1 VVSRRRAIFATFA
14 LAACSPRAL
23 LTPSLVN
30 PSHAGAH
37 ANSPS
42 STRAFA
48 FLDRMMDLYGAGDAL
63 RLAQSFVPTKALR
76 LGATA
81 FTYDQ
86 AVLIAAYLARGTSD
100 DLARARVLGNSLEYA
115 QSHDPAGDGR
125 VRNAYWVRPFV
136 SQGGKV
142 TFAGAGTD
150 TGNMAWTG
158 IALAQLYGAT
168 HEATHLTAATAI
180 ANWIAQNAADSR
192 GPGGYTGGTN
202 VRWKSTEHNIDVYAF
217 FTMLAALTSD
227 SSWSTGAAS
236 ALALVDAMWNP
247 RSGFYWIGTLDDGAT
262 PNRVPI
268 PEDVQTWS
276 FLATE
281 RTIYEASIDWAAK
294 RLAVNE
300 GGFRGASF
308 SDADRSGV
316 WFEGTAHL
324 AAALLARAKA
334 GDRQKAVAYLGDLAY
349 AQRHA
354 PNADGDGIDAASKN
368 GLRTGDGDSYYAC
381 LHVGA
386 TAWYALAALASNP
399 LRLLQ

>member
-1 VVSRRRAIFATFA
+1 
-14 LAACSPRAL
+14 
-23 LTPSLVN
+23 
-30 PSHAGAH
+30 
-37 ANSPS
+37 
-42 STRAFA
+42 
-48 FLDRMMDLYGAGDAL
+48 MMDLYGRGEAL
-63 RLAQSFVPTKALR
+63 RLAQSFVPTKALH

-86 AVLIAAYLARGTSD
+86 AVLVAAFLARDKSD
-100 DLARARVLGNSLEYA
+100 DIARARVLGNSLVYA

-125 VRNAYWVRPFV
+125 IRNAYWVRPFITH
-136 SQGGKV
+136 GKV

-158 IALAQLYGAT
+158 IALAQLYGKT
-168 HEATHLTAATAI
+168 HDAAYLTAATAV
-180 ANWIAQNAADSR
+180 ANWIVKNTADSR
-192 GPGGYTGGTN
+192 GPGGYTGGIG
-202 VRWKSTEHNIDVYAF
+202 VRWKSTEHNIDVYAL
-217 FTMLAALTSD
+217 FTMLASLTRE
-227 SSWSTGAAS
+227 SSWNVRAAP
-236 ALALVDAMWNP
+236 ALSLVDAMWNA

-262 PNRVPI
+262 PNRIPI

-281 RTIYEASIDWAAK
+281 RTAYEASIDWASEH
-294 RLAVNE
+294 LAASD
-300 GGFRGASF
+300 GAFRGVSF
-308 SDADRSGV
+308 SNADRSGV

-324 AAALLARAKA
+324 AAALQARAAK
-334 GDRQKAVAYLGDLAY
+334 GDGRRAAAYLGKLAY
-349 AQRHA
+349 AQLHA

-368 GLRTGDGDSYYAC
+368 GLRTGDGDSYYAS